1 MAKQQGLIW
10 SAPRDPGF
18 KNWTKIILKEPDL
31 RKITKQSELMQSFA
45 SDKNAK

>member
-1 MAKQQGLIW
+1 MAKPQGLIW

-31 RKITKQSELMQSFA
+31 KTITKKSELMESLEQG
-45 SDKNAK
+45 KR